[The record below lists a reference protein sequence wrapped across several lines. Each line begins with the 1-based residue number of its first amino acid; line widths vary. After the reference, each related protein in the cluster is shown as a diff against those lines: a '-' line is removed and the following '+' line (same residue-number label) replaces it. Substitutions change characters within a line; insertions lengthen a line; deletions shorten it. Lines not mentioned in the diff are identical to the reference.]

1 MSGTAEEGGA
11 PEGLAAAGSAVARN
25 RRAGGG
31 APKGARQRAMSL
43 PKGLSWRHVHPITP
57 LVRGWRV
64 VAALFAI
71 VSWQALDD
79 IGRAIELYHQLREV
93 DPGQYS
99 QTVRD
104 WAAEASGGDPTTW
117 LVGAGIILA
126 LIVLAILMIP
136 FLSWRAMSYAV
147 DADAVYLRSGIL
159 AKQLRIARLP
169 RIQSID
175 ITHPLLGRIVGL
187 GQLSVEVAGGADSKV
202 LIGYLRTRQLES
214 LRREIL
220 DLAAGASTAA
230 RPGAP
235 VGAGEAGAGAG
246 GGSSPEIKGFEDVV
260 GAPRISEGVLTEAEH
275 PLYAVEPRVL
285 IASLMRS
292 GTAVALLMSG
302 ILTAVALFF
311 VLRQE
316 ADVLTALP
324 AIMGVLTLPMALI
337 SLQWSTLTYGWGFR
351 AAATP
356 AGIRVRYGLTDAT
369 STTLPPGR
377 VHAVGLVQSVLWRGK
392 DWWRADA
399 TVAGR
404 AVTPSAS
411 KGGKKVFT
419 RLLPVGPRDHALR
432 ALWLVVPDL
441 GTPDPDGLLA
451 SALTGIDDDGAG
463 PTAAPVGST
472 GRGFI
477 PLSRRARPFNPISWR
492 RKAIALTDTCVILRL
507 NRWSRRVSVIP
518 YERIQSFRV
527 LQGPL
532 ARRRGLATLHFDMV
546 DSDVPARLT
555 NLDAQH
561 VTELSALIAA
571 RAARRGHDE
580 HLDRWL
586 ARVTAHAS

>member
-1 MSGTAEEGGA
+1 MSGAAEAGGA
-11 PEGLAAAGSAVARN
+11 SSSGPSPARTGAARH
-25 RRAGGG
+25 RRARG
-31 APKGARQRAMSL
+31 AVPKSARRRAMSL
-43 PKGLSWRHVHPITP
+43 PKGLSWRRVHPITP

-64 VAALFAI
+64 VAALIAI
-71 VSWQALDD
+71 VSWRALDD
-79 IGRAIELYHQLREV
+79 IERVIELYRELREV
-93 DPGQYS
+93 EPGQYI
-99 QTVRD
+99 QTARG
-104 WAAEASGGDPTTW
+104 WAADVSGGDPTTW
-117 LVGAGIILA
+117 LIGAAIILGLIVLVILA
-126 LIVLAILMIP
+126 LP

-202 LIGYLRTRQLES
+202 LIGYVRTRQLEA

-220 DLAAGASTAA
+220 DLAAGASTAGA
-230 RPGAP
+230 LPGAP
-235 VGAGEAGAGAG
+235 SPAGAGMGAG
-246 GGSSPEIKGFEDVV
+246 AKGFEDAV
-260 GAPRISEGVLTEAEH
+260 GFPRVSEGVLDEAEH

-292 GTAVALLMSG
+292 GTTAS
-302 ILTAVALFF
+302 ILTAVLFAAIGLLF
-311 VLRQE
+311 ILRTG
-316 ADVLTALP
+316 ADVLAILP
-324 AIMGVLTLPMALI
+324 IITGLFTIPMTLI
-337 SLQWSTLTYGWGFR
+337 SLQWSSLARGWGFR

-356 AGIRVRYGLTDAT
+356 AGIRMRYGLTDAT

-392 DWWRADA
+392 DWWRVDA

-411 KGGKKVFT
+411 KGAKKVFT

-441 GTPDPDGLLA
+441 GTPDPDALLA
-451 SALTGIDDDGAG
+451 AALSGIDGAG
-463 PTAAPVGST
+463 AGPAAAPIGSAE
-472 GRGFI
+472 RGFI
-477 PLSRRARPFNPISWR
+477 GVPRRARLFNPIAWR
-492 RKAIALTDTCVILRL
+492 RKAIALTGTCVILRL
-507 NRWSRRVSVIP
+507 NRWARRVSVIP

-532 ARRRGLATLHFDMV
+532 ARRCGLATLRFDMV
-546 DSDVPARLT
+546 DSDVPVILS

-571 RAARRGHDE
+571 RMARRGHDE

-586 ARVTAHAS
+586 SRVTASIS

>member
-1 MSGTAEEGGA
+1 MNGAAKAGGA
-11 PEGLAAAGSAVARN
+11 SRGPSPARTAAPARGRSAR
-25 RRAGGG
+25 GG
-31 APKGARQRAMSL
+31 APKRARQRAMSL
-43 PKGLSWRHVHPITP
+43 PKGLNWRHVHPITP
-57 LVRGWRV
+57 LVRGWRG
-64 VAALFAI
+64 VAAVFAI

-79 IGRAIELYHQLREV
+79 IKVAIELYHQLREV

-104 WAAEASGGDPTTW
+104 WAAQASGGDPTTW
-117 LVGAGIILA
+117 LIGAGIILG
-126 LIVLAILMIP
+126 LIVLTILMIP

-202 LIGYLRTRQLES
+202 LIGYLRTRQLEA

-220 DLAAGASTAA
+220 DLAAGAPTAVE
-230 RPGAP
+230 PGPPA
-235 VGAGEAGAGAG
+235 GAGIGAGAG
-246 GGSSPEIKGFEDVV
+246 SIPEIKGFEDVV
-260 GAPRISEGVLTEAEH
+260 GAPRMPEGALSETEH

-285 IASLMRS
+285 IGSLMRS
-292 GTAVALLMSG
+292 GIAVSVLLSG
-302 ILTAVALFF
+302 ILTAIALFF
-311 VLRQE
+311 ILRQE

-324 AIMGVLTLPMALI
+324 VIMGVLTLPMALI
-337 SLQWSTLTYGWGFR
+337 SLQWDTLTHGWGFR

-411 KGGKKVFT
+411 KSARKVST

-432 ALWLVVPDL
+432 ALWLVAPDL

-451 SALTGIDDDGAG
+451 AALTGIDGDGAG
-463 PTAAPVGST
+463 PTAAPIGST
-472 GRGFI
+472 ERGFI
-477 PLSRRARPFNPISWR
+477 GAPRRARLFNPIAWR
-492 RKAIALTDTCVILRL
+492 RKAIALTGTCVILRL
-507 NRWSRRVSVIP
+507 NRWARRVSVIP

-532 ARRRGLATLHFDMV
+532 ARRRGLATLRFDMV
-546 DSDVPARLT
+546 DSDVPVILS

-561 VTELSALIAA
+561 VTELSAHIAA
-571 RAARRGHDE
+571 RVARRGHDE
-580 HLDRWL
+580 RLDRWL
-586 ARVTAHAS
+586 ARVTASRS